1 MSHHASTAMQQA
13 ATSVPTH
20 RAPDPDTPFRR
31 PSDDPTLGDGAK
43 PATTLGWLP
52 TLSLTD
58 RRALEAPAYVYDDG
72 DSGLGARVASVL
84 EGLERPV
91 DTIAAAH
98 PGRLAQPA
106 TPRPHPLVVHI
117 ATAPALDPATAAS
130 VDATLRAYG
139 SGATIVL
146 SVDLGDRRQDA
157 PDEDRARIEA
167 LVARSDVVL
176 VSTRDAEWLY
186 PDAEHHAIARQ
197 WLSSGPGIVIVTSAE
212 GAWAANAV
220 GATAAGTRGA
230 GGDGGTGGAF
240 VAGVIDAMW
249 KGALLGVESRP
260 DLRTLVWW
268 SLHELIDHAGATTA
282 IAAGSGAPT
291 RAQLESERGIAQLAK
306 SGGS

>member
-1 MSHHASTAMQQA
+1 MSDHASTAKQKA
-13 ATSVPTH
+13 ATSVPTD
-20 RAPDPDTPFRR
+20 RAPDPESPLRR
-31 PSDDPTLGDGAK
+31 PSDDPTMGDGAK

-52 TLSLTD
+52 TPSLTD

-72 DSGLGARVASVL
+72 DSGLGGRVAGVL
-84 EGLERPV
+84 EGLGRPV
-91 DTIAAAH
+91 ATITGGQ
-98 PGRLAQPA
+98 PGRPAQPA
-106 TPRPHPLVVHI
+106 TPTPHPLMVHI
-117 ATAPALDPATAAS
+117 ATAPALAPATAAS

-139 SGATIVL
+139 PGATIVL
-146 SVDLGDRRQDA
+146 TVALGDRRGA
-157 PDEDRARIEA
+157 PDEDRADIEA

-176 VSTRDAEWLY
+176 VSTGDAEWLY
-186 PDAEHHAIARQ
+186 PDAEPQAIARQ

-230 GGDGGTGGAF
+230 GGDGGAF

-268 SLHELIDHAGATTA
+268 SLRELIDHAGAA
-282 IAAGSGAPT
+282 AAVAAGSQAPT
-291 RAQLESERGIAQLAK
+291 RAQLDSERGIPQLPE